1 MASDVKIP
9 SVGESITGGIL
20 AKWLVRDG
28 DTVRADQ
35 PLFSFETD
43 KVTADVNSPAAGILH
58 LLAKEG
64 DEVRIGQV
72 VATVA
77 DAAPIEELAPV
88 EPPKKEDSPAPQAGP
103 AARRLAAELKVDTA
117 SVEGSGKDGRA
128 TKADILEA
136 ARKAAEALA
145 LSPEQVP
152 QPDVAVLPQIPVPQP
167 EPVPVP
173 KAPEPVKPA
182 PEVAKPAPAPAL
194 SAPAPLVPP
203 LPLPQSARPASP
215 APAAPLPPPPAAAA
229 APAAAPAE
237 GRTTRRKMT
246 PIRRRIA
253 ERLVRAKSEAAMLT
267 TFNEVDMSA
276 VMNLRKV
283 HQDAFVKKHGIKLG
297 FMSFFVKAV
306 VQALKDVPQVNTQ
319 IDGEDVIENHF
330 YDIGIAVG
338 APKGLV
344 VPVVRDADGLTFA
357 GIEKKIAEYGVKAK
371 DGKLTIDELQ
381 GGVFTITNG
390 GIYGS
395 LMSTPILNT
404 PQSAILGMHAIKERA
419 VVVDGQVVARPMMY
433 LALSYDHRVI
443 DGKEAVTFLVKV
455 KEAIEDPIRLLFEA

>member
-1 MASDVKIP
+1 MATDVKIP

-20 AKWLVRDG
+20 AKWLVADG
-28 DTVRADQ
+28 SSVRADQ

-43 KVTADVNSPAAGILH
+43 KVTADVNSPAAGVLH
-58 LLAKEG
+58 LAAKEG
-64 DEVRIGQV
+64 DEVTIGQV

-77 DAAPIEELAPV
+77 DAAPIEELEPVAPPV
-88 EPPKKEDSPAPQAGP
+88 KEPDPAPQAGP
-103 AARRLAAELKVDTA
+103 AARQLAGELKVDLA
-117 SVEGSGKDGRA
+117 AVEGTGKEGRA
-128 TKADILEA
+128 TKGDVA
-136 ARKAAEALA
+136 AAAKAAPLKAY
-145 LSPEQVP
+145 PT
-152 QPDVAVLPQIPVPQP
+152 AVNNQITESVT
-167 EPVPVP
+167 
-173 KAPEPVKPA
+173 APA
-182 PEVAKPAPAPAL
+182 PAAKDAATTVNPQVTDAVTAPVAPKPAPA
-194 SAPAPLVPP
+194 
-203 LPLPQSARPASP
+203 Q
-215 APAAPLPPPPAAAA
+215 PAAPEAPKAAPVSSPAAEA
-229 APAAAPAE
+229 
-237 GRTTRRKMT
+237 RTTRRKMS
-246 PIRRRIA
+246 PLRKRIA

-283 HQDAFVKKHGIKLG
+283 HQDAFLKKHGVKLG

-306 VQALKDVPQVNTQ
+306 VQALKEVPQVNAQ
-319 IDGEDVIENHF
+319 IDGDDIVENHF

-338 APKGLV
+338 APRGLV
-344 VPVVRDADGLTFA
+344 VPVVRGADSLSFA
-357 GIEKKIAEYGVKAK
+357 GIEKKIGEYGQKAK

-404 PQSAILGMHAIKERA
+404 PQSAILGMHAIKDRA

>member
-1 MASDVKIP
+1 MATDVKIP

-20 AKWLVRDG
+20 AKWLVADG
-28 DTVRADQ
+28 AAVRADQ

-43 KVTADVNSPAAGILH
+43 KVTADVNSPAAGVLH
-58 LLAKEG
+58 LIAKEG
-64 DEVRIGQV
+64 DEVTIGQV
-72 VATVA
+72 VASVA

-88 EPPKKEDSPAPQAGP
+88 APPEKAPEKAPAPQAGP
-103 AARRLAAELKVDTA
+103 AARQLAGELKVDLA
-117 SVEGSGKDGRA
+117 SIEGSGKEGRA
-128 TKADILEA
+128 TKADVA
-136 ARKAAEALA
+136 AAVKVR
-145 LSPEQVP
+145 EQPVGAIP
-152 QPDVAVLPQIPVPQP
+152 TPVNPQITDSVTVPPPQP
-167 EPVPVP
+167 EPAAKEVSTTVNPQVTDAVTAPVAPKPAAPTAPKAVPAPVPSPVPV
-173 KAPEPVKPA
+173 
-182 PEVAKPAPAPAL
+182 PAPAL
-194 SAPAPLVPP
+194 V
-203 LPLPQSARPASP
+203 
-215 APAAPLPPPPAAAA
+215 
-229 APAAAPAE
+229 AE
-237 GRTTRRKMT
+237 GRTTRRKMS
-246 PIRRRIA
+246 PLRKRIA
-253 ERLVRAKSEAAMLT
+253 ERLVRAKAEAAMLT

-283 HQDAFVKKHGIKLG
+283 HQDAFLKKHGVKLG

-306 VQALKDVPQVNTQ
+306 VHALKEVPQVNAQ
-319 IDGEDVIENHF
+319 IDGDDIVENHF

-338 APKGLV
+338 APRGLV
-344 VPVVRDADGLTFA
+344 VPVVRDADSLSFA
-357 GIEKKIAEYGVKAK
+357 GIEKKIGEYGQKAK
-371 DGKLTIDELQ
+371 DGKLTIEELQ

>member
-1 MASDVKIP
+1 MATDVKIP

-20 AKWLVRDG
+20 AKWLVADG
-28 DTVRADQ
+28 SSVRADQ

-43 KVTADVNSPAAGILH
+43 KVTADVNSPAAGVLH
-58 LLAKEG
+58 LIAKEG
-64 DEVRIGQV
+64 DEVTIGQV
-72 VATVA
+72 VASVA
-77 DAAPIEELAPV
+77 EAAPIEELEPV
-88 EPPKKEDSPAPQAGP
+88 PPPVKEPEKIAAPQAGP
-103 AARRLAAELKVDTA
+103 AARQTAGELKVDL
-117 SVEGSGKDGRA
+117 SSIEGTGKEGRA
-128 TKADILEA
+128 TKTDVIA
-136 ARKAAEALA
+136 AAEKAKEPLPGA
-145 LSPEQVP
+145 WPS
-152 QPDVAVLPQIPVPQP
+152 AVNS
-167 EPVPVP
+167 
-173 KAPEPVKPA
+173 
-182 PEVAKPAPAPAL
+182 PAPAPAPVAKDVTQTVNPQVTDAVTVPKI
-194 SAPAPLVPP
+194 APAP
-203 LPLPQSARPASP
+203 APAKPAAPEAPKAAP
-215 APAAPLPPPPAAAA
+215 APAPVPTPL
-229 APAAAPAE
+229 AE
-237 GRTTRRKMT
+237 GRQTRRKMS
-246 PIRRRIA
+246 PLRKRIA

-283 HQDAFVKKHGIKLG
+283 HQDAFLKKHGVKLG

-306 VQALKDVPQVNTQ
+306 VQALKEVPQVNAQ
-319 IDGEDVIENHF
+319 IDGDDIVENHF

-338 APKGLV
+338 APRGLV
-344 VPVVRDADGLTFA
+344 VPVVRDADRLSFA
-357 GIEKKIAEYGVKAK
+357 GIEKKIGEYGVKAK
-371 DGKLTIDELQ
+371 EGKLVIDELQ

-455 KEAIEDPIRLLFEA
+455 KETIEDPIRLLFEV